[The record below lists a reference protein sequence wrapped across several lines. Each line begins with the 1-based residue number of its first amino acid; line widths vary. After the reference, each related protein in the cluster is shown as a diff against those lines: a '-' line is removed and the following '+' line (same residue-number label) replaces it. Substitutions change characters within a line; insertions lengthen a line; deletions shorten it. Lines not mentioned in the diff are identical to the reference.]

1 MGSANLMR
9 WAGYGLA
16 VVIGVVGLVSG
27 IASGAGWLAGVAAGW
42 IIDSVILIIRGQSA
56 RVEGR
61 GEPEVALFAIFYNLP
76 PWLWGLCVAILV
88 VGGLIGFLIKH

>member
-1 MGSANLMR
+1 MMR

-27 IASGAGWLAGVAAGW
+27 IASGTGVVAGAAAGWLVDCA
-42 IIDSVILIIRGQSA
+42 ILIFRRESA
-56 RVEGR
+56 HVEGQ
-61 GEPEVALFAIFYNLP
+61 GEPEVTVFAIFDNLP
-76 PWLWGLCVAILV
+76 PWLWGLSIAILV